1 MLRFEETYIYVFIT
15 KKGENM
21 FKFILKKFVLA
32 LVTLW
37 VVASATFFL
46 MHAIPGD
53 PFASEKKVP
62 PLVKAKLMEKYQL
75 DKPIIV
81 QYGIYIKNVFLK
93 GDLGIS
99 MKIRGR
105 SVNGMIVN
113 NFPKSFVL
121 GVLAMAVSLIVGLP
135 LGITAALNRGKAKDS
150 VSMFIAILGV
160 SIPSFIVA
168 GTLQWIVI
176 LIKQS
181 TGVSI
186 LPVAGWGE
194 LRHLVLPT
202 LALSVSPIAV
212 IARMMRASMIEVI
225 GLDYVRTAKA
235 KGVSYYAI
243 IMKHCVRNAILPV
256 VTYLGPLF
264 AAITTGSFVV
274 ENIFSIP
281 GLGKYFSQSIIDK
294 DYTVTLG
301 VTVFYALILIIT
313 MVIVDLTYGFID
325 PKIRDAKK
333 RGA

>member
-1 MLRFEETYIYVFIT
+1 
-15 KKGENM
+15 M
-21 FKFILKKFVLA
+21 FKFIIRKLA
-32 LVTLW
+32 IALTTLW
-37 VVASATFFL
+37 VIASATFFL

-53 PFASEKKVP
+53 PFACEKKVP

-75 DKPIIV
+75 DEPLLV
-81 QYGIYIKNVFLK
+81 QYGNYLGNVFLK

-105 SVNGMIVN
+105 SVNKMIIN
-113 NFPKSFVL
+113 NFPKSFIL
-121 GVLAMAVSLIVGLP
+121 GVFAMIVALAVGLP
-135 LGITAALNRGKAKDS
+135 LGIYAALNRGKFKDS
-150 VSMFIAILGV
+150 LSMFVAILGI

-194 LRHLVLPT
+194 FRHVILPT
-202 LALSVSPIAV
+202 LALSASPIAV
-212 IARMMRASMIEVI
+212 IARMMRASMIEVL
-225 GLDYVRTAKA
+225 GLDYVRTARA
-235 KGVSYYAI
+235 KGVAYYTI
-243 IMKHCVRNAILPV
+243 IIKHCVRNAILPV
-256 VTYLGPLF
+256 ITYLGPLF

-274 ENIFSIP
+274 ETIFSIP
-281 GLGKYFSQSIIDK
+281 GLGKYFSTSIIDK

-301 VTVFYALILIIT
+301 VTIFYALILIIA
-313 MVIVDLTYGFID
+313 MFVVDLAYGLVD
-325 PKIRDAKK
+325 PRIRDGKK